1 MSEMTKEQQSSSS
14 VVQNVT
20 LPILVPTNCPSGEN
34 KWSSEASGDPY
45 QRLHTLVERHW
56 YTDLWHS
63 KGSSS
68 HTSENRHWYP
78 NSPTLQPYQLQ
89 CHPCTR
95 EDSFSH
101 LFTGVNVNQLTWVLT
116 SRRGASPTHNNS
128 IWMRESTLEC
138 SPLNLSLHTWCKVRG
153 STWVRTQHCS
163 FSRDKMVHSRH
174 LSTIVQELINVHT
187 SLSPP
192 RPRTSPPSPHWLQQY
207 ANHVSTGSYLVTIIA
222 PTQCREQAP
231 DQIC

>member
-1 MSEMTKEQQSSSS
+1 MPATLSIGKQWNAPQQLLGICIM
-14 VVQNVT
+14 N
-20 LPILVPTNCPSGEN
+20 
-34 KWSSEASGDPY
+34 
-45 QRLHTLVERHW
+45 HTLWLSGIERRIRSIQEDQETCIRKSH
-56 YTDLWHS
+56 LWPFVPQH
-63 KGSSS
+63 KT
-68 HTSENRHWYP
+68 TSIAMLILSTN
-78 NSPTLQPYQLQ
+78 
-89 CHPCTR
+89 
-95 EDSFSH
+95 EDSFNH
-101 LFTGVNVNQLTWVLT
+101 LFRGVNVNQLTWVLT

-128 IWMRESTLEC
+128 IWMKESTLEC
-138 SPLNLSLHTWCKVRG
+138 SPLNLSLHTWCKVIG

>member
-78 NSPTLQPYQLQ
+78 NSPTLQPHQLQ

-128 IWMRESTLEC
+128 IWLKESTLEC
-138 SPLNLSLHTWCKVRG
+138 SPLNCSLKHLILSGR
-153 STWVRTQHCS
+153 
-163 FSRDKMVHSRH
+163 
-174 LSTIVQELINVHT
+174 
-187 SLSPP
+187 
-192 RPRTSPPSPHWLQQY
+192 
-207 ANHVSTGSYLVTIIA
+207 
-222 PTQCREQAP
+222 
-231 DQIC
+231 

>member
-1 MSEMTKEQQSSSS
+1 MLLSNCWGS
-14 VVQNVT
+14 VSWT
-20 LPILVPTNCPSGEN
+20 THSGCQALRGG
-34 KWSSEASGDPY
+34 SEAF
-45 QRLHTLVERHW
+45 RRIKKHA
-56 YTDLWHS
+56 
-63 KGSSS
+63 
-68 HTSENRHWYP
+68 SENRICDLLFP
-78 NSPTLQPYQLQ
+78 NIKPLRLQ
-89 CHPCTR
+89 CSSLAQMKTHSITFLGVWMWWPAHM
-95 EDSFSH
+95 SFK
-101 LFTGVNVNQLTWVLT
+101 
-116 SRRGASPTHNNS
+116 SRRGASPTHNKS
-128 IWMRESTLEC
+128 LWMKESTLEC
-138 SPLNLSLHTWCKVRG
+138 SPLNLCLHTWCKVIG